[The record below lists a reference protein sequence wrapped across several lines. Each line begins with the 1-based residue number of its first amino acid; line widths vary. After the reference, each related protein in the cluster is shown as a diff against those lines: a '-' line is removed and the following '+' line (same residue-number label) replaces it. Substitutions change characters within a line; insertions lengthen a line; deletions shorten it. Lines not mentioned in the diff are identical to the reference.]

1 MIGLFRV
8 SRGFLRRTPEID
20 RDILFFLLPAIVF
33 VLLYSILPHKELRFV
48 MPVFPVFTAV
58 AAVGTCSFHPV
69 TVCLSLSLTQ
79 KITSGTIKMIRAVR
93 SVLIPSKR
101 LVQSLFGVLLVL
113 NVSACVVFASASYR
127 NYPGGDAIV
136 ALQDSKPL
144 YCVTSSPCRIH
155 VDPASAMTGVSR
167 FLQYSNEMIF
177 DKNES
182 ENIDFLQYDFL
193 ITATPTKRGIAS
205 AFQIHTTIEKFHRV
219 DWRKAT
225 ILTEPY
231 IYVLEREKK

>member
-1 MIGLFRV
+1 
-8 SRGFLRRTPEID
+8 
-20 RDILFFLLPAIVF
+20 
-33 VLLYSILPHKELRFV
+33 
-48 MPVFPVFTAV
+48 
-58 AAVGTCSFHPV
+58 
-69 TVCLSLSLTQ
+69 
-79 KITSGTIKMIRAVR
+79 MIRAVR
-93 SVLIPSKR
+93 SVMMRSKQ

-113 NVSACVVFASASYR
+113 NISACIVFASASYR

-167 FLQYSNEMIF
+167 FLQYSNEMMF

-193 ITATPTKRGIAS
+193 ITATPTKQGIVS
-205 AFQIHTTIEKFHRV
+205 AFQIHTIIEKFHRV
-219 DWRKAT
+219 DWRTWCSSAK
-225 ILTEPY
+225 
-231 IYVLEREKK
+231 RENFNKYPSLPTALRCQKYSKNKLSLSLLAFSLSI